1 MDHNGRHMRM
11 ALCQQTD
18 LPRQGI
24 RRMSTVDK
32 YRLFVRFCNLHDRI
46 HHRRIRGKCIKK
58 RLHFYPCKIFISQ
71 IMLQHIICFLSFI
84 GIYPAKRNDLVRR
97 CLICLFQFLIQM
109 TSCRTKNRFFNIV
122 LLHLF
127 CQTAEVKINVKRT
140 SEFSNVGMCIYFL
153 KMVIVVIHKKHLFV
167 LYVFLINFALFDYN
181 VFTDD

>member
-1 MDHNGRHMRM
+1 M
-11 ALCQQTD
+11 
-18 LPRQGI
+18 
-24 RRMSTVDK
+24 
-32 YRLFVRFCNLHDRI
+32 
-46 HHRRIRGKCIKK
+46 RRIG
-58 RLHFYPCKIFISQ
+58 LGLFI
-71 IMLQHIICFLSFI
+71 I
-84 GIYPAKRNDLVRR
+84 GITFAKAYGQD
-97 CLICLFQFLIQM
+97 
-109 TSCRTKNRFFNIV
+109 FFNIV